1 MKKNKNR
8 ERIKSKVITGFIL
21 ILLLSMIAVFAV
33 IQLATQ
39 LSLPDTGTSQPVVK
53 LTLISN
59 MLSRLIDA
67 DGQARAYITTG
78 QKKYLTRYRED
89 EMAIRMIADSLK
101 YTSVN
106 QPEQYR
112 RMQTVDSL
120 LDLKRA
126 TLESYFRISR
136 AGTGPILSDERL
148 NQMLDHFMDTITYS
162 TSTVSDNSL
171 PVAAEK
177 KEPEQ
182 QKRTGLFRRL
192 WTGITGRQQGID
204 SVAVA
209 EELKGSVPDTIHTF
223 TRLPDTTIAR
233 VKSQLKQMGEEE
245 RLERQMALERELML
259 LRTDQVILDEI
270 RNVLIL
276 FEKEEINR
284 AIEGSENANILVKR
298 LWNTALILATAGLI
312 TIIVFIIL
320 IWKDL
325 ARSAYYRRETE
336 KARALAEELLK
347 VKEMFLANM
356 SHEIRTPITSII
368 GFTEKLSSMKL
379 GKVQS
384 EYLRYINNS
393 SGHLLGLIDNLLDY
407 SRIGSDKFTLE
418 SHPFKPEELLNEAF
432 ETLKPRGEQK
442 GLRMKFVS
450 SGEPGLST
458 LGDPLRIRQIIF
470 NLLNNSIKFTET
482 GEIELALDTKREGDT
497 VQIEILVSDT
507 GIGIPE
513 EKQQDIFREFTQVDE
528 GITRK
533 YGGSGLGLAICSK
546 LAAQMNGSISLKSNP
561 GEGTRFRVVL
571 TLPWYNGEI
580 PEKIS
585 ETVKERPDL
594 SGLSILLAE
603 DDITTRILIEGLL
616 KEMGANVD
624 AAGDGAAA
632 YELFIR
638 NKGNYGLIMTDIQ
651 MPGMSGPELT
661 VRLIRQAE
669 EQRMPLP
676 PVMGLTAHA
685 TRSDLH
691 RYSEAGMQYF
701 LIKPFRQAELFKIL
715 MTIPGIVKGSGD
727 KATQN
732 TVKPEIT
739 VRLEAFTAF
748 SGGDPESLKKILISL
763 RDNLRNTMEA
773 MQNAFTGEN
782 YKQLALLA
790 HRILP
795 NIRNL
800 GAEKETSLLLKL
812 EALRDAAVH
821 DKEEIREVISELLP
835 GMEKLATILEQKTED
850 Y

>member
-8 ERIKSKVITGFIL
+8 ERIKSKVITGFIM

-33 IQLATQ
+33 IKLATQ
-39 LSLPDTGTSQPVVK
+39 LSLPDTGASQPVVK

-89 EMAIRMIADSLK
+89 EAAIRMIADSLK

-162 TSTVSDNSL
+162 TSTVSENSL
-171 PVAAEK
+171 PALSDK
-177 KEPEQ
+177 KEPEL

-192 WTGITGRQQGID
+192 WTGITGRQQDSD
-204 SVAVA
+204 SVVVA
-209 EELKGSVPDTIHTF
+209 EVQKESVPDTIHTF

-442 GLRMKFVS
+442 GLKMKFVT
-450 SGEPGLST
+450 SGERGLAT

-482 GEIELALDTKREGDT
+482 GEIELTLDTKREGDT
-497 VQIEILVSDT
+497 VQLEISVSDT

-546 LAAQMNGSISLKSNP
+546 LAGQMNGSISLKSNP

-571 TLPWYNGEI
+571 PLPWYNGEI

-585 ETVKERPDL
+585 ENATERPDL
-594 SGLSILLAE
+594 NGSSILLAE
-603 DDITTRILIEGLL
+603 DDVTTRILIEGLL
-616 KEMGANVD
+616 KEMGARVD

-632 YELFIR
+632 YEIFIR
-638 NKGNYGLIMTDIQ
+638 NKDNYDLIMTDIQ

-661 VRLIRQAE
+661 GHLIRHSE
-669 EQRMPLP
+669 EHGVPLP

-685 TRSDLH
+685 TQSDLS
-691 RYSEAGMQYF
+691 RYKEAGMQYF
-701 LIKPFRQAELFKIL
+701 LIKPFRQAELFQIL
-715 MTIPGIVKGSGD
+715 KTIPGIVKETGD
-727 KATQN
+727 K
-732 TVKPEIT
+732 VPGKPAAT
-739 VRLEAFTAF
+739 VRLDAFTAF

-763 RDNLRNTMEA
+763 RDNLRNTAAA
-773 MQNAFTGEN
+773 MQNAFSEED

-812 EALRDAAVH
+812 EALRDAAIH
-821 DKEEIREVISELLP
+821 DKDEIREVISELLP
-835 GMEKLATILEQKTED
+835 GMEKLANILEQKTED